1 MLYVQI
7 LKDNDSH
14 HAFSQLTRFVDDV
27 DDDENSSA
35 IRKLR
40 FQMFQK
46 NSVHLIKKLMYISYS
61 WINNNDID
69 KSKNFINFI

>member
-14 HAFSQLTRFVDDV
+14 HAFSQLTRFVDD
-27 DDDENSSA
+27 DDENSSV

-61 WINNNDID
+61 
-69 KSKNFINFI
+69 

>member
-27 DDDENSSA
+27 DDDENSSV

-61 WINNNDID
+61 WINNNNID

>member
-27 DDDENSSA
+27 DDDEIHENSSV

-61 WINNNDID
+61 
-69 KSKNFINFI
+69 

>member
-7 LKDNDSH
+7 LKDNDSY

-27 DDDENSSA
+27 DDDENSSV

>member
-7 LKDNDSH
+7 LKDKDSH

-27 DDDENSSA
+27 DDDENSSV

-61 WINNNDID
+61 
-69 KSKNFINFI
+69 